1 MEIGARP
8 RLRLRRPVLAGAL
21 ALVAAGTAG
30 AQSND
35 EIQAGVQFNFSTPG
49 ARSLGLGGAFL
60 GAADDATA
68 AYTNPA
74 GLAQLVAPEVSL
86 EARAWSYST
95 RYSERGHTP
104 ADELTGIGLD
114 VVRGLADGERED
126 DAAALSFLSYTH
138 AGRRWAAAVYRHQLA
153 EYEASLESEGP
164 FAGLRAGTERVFPA
178 RSRLSLSIA
187 GIGVAAAAR
196 LGDGLYLGAGVARYR
211 LQLGARTERYFRA
224 EPTGDPLADALT
236 GNHYGPADF
245 SAANVANLQTQQ
257 GDDHGL
263 AWTAGLLWRFDG
275 RWSVGGVYRRGPD
288 FDFRATFTDGPR
300 GLRPG
305 EVDPSLGGAG
315 IFHVPDA
322 WGLGVAYRPT
332 DAVLIA
338 LDWDRVEYSDL
349 GDDPVNLLRAAQG
362 RLADFAIDDA
372 DEVHLGV
379 EYQALGLRHPLALR
393 LGAWLDPDHELR
405 YTGGV
410 HALRARFRAGEDQVH
425 LTAGF
430 GLVLRRAQFDLAAD
444 FSERVDTLSVSSVV
458 RFR

>member
-8 RLRLRRPVLAGAL
+8 RSMGGLPAL
-21 ALVAAGTAG
+21 AAAIVLLAAAPAG

-49 ARSLGLGGAFL
+49 ARSLALGGAFL

-74 GLAQLVAPEVSL
+74 GLAQLVAPEVSV

-95 RYSERGHTP
+95 RFAERGHTP

-114 VVRGLADGERED
+114 VVRGLAEGERED

-138 AGRRWAAAVYRHQLA
+138 TGRRWAAAVYRHQLA
-153 EYEASLESEGP
+153 DYVASLQSEGP

-178 RSRLSLSIA
+178 RSRLTMSIA

-196 LGDGLYLGAGVARYR
+196 FGDGLYLGAGAARYR
-211 LQLGARTERYFRA
+211 FELDSRTERYSRA
-224 EPTGDPLADALT
+224 EPTGDPVADALT
-236 GNHYGPADF
+236 GNHFGPADF
-245 SAANVANLQTQQ
+245 SAANLANLQTQR
-257 GDDHGL
+257 GDDHGIG
-263 AWTAGLLWRFDG
+263 WNAGFLWRIDG
-275 RWSVGGVYRRGPD
+275 RWSAGGVYRRGPD
-288 FDFRATFTDGPR
+288 FDFRAVFTDGPR
-300 GLRPG
+300 GQRPG

-315 IFHVPDA
+315 SFHVPDA

-332 DAVLIA
+332 DRVLIA

-349 GDDPVNLLRAAQG
+349 GDDPVNLLRAVTPG

-379 EYQALGLRHPLALR
+379 EYQALRLRHPLALR
-393 LGAWLDPDHELR
+393 LGAWFDPDHELR
-405 YTGGV
+405 YTGEV
-410 HALRARFRAGEDQVH
+410 HALRARFRAGEDEVH

-430 GLVLRRAQFDLAAD
+430 GLVLRRAQFDFAAD
-444 FSERVDTLSVSSVV
+444 FSERVDTLSLSSVV
-458 RFR
+458 RF